1 MGVGLGL
8 LIGAELVSNGTII
21 PHDYGPLVGTA
32 LVLQFIGILSGRAIA
47 ARAIRS
53 QHPNG

>member
-1 MGVGLGL
+1 MFWEGVVFGICMGVGLGL

-32 LVLQFIGILSGRAIA
+32 LVLQFLGY
-47 ARAIRS
+47 
-53 QHPNG
+53 

>member
-32 LVLQFIGILSGRAIA
+32 LALLLMEILSGRAIA
-47 ARAIRS
+47 ARTIRS